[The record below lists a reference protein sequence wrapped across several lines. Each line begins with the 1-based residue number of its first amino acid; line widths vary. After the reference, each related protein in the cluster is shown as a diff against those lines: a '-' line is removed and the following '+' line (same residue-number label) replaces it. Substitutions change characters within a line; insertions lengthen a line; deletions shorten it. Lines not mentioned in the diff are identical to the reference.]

1 MRRLTSAETR
11 ATLRIYRASLET
23 VNYEFEAYGS
33 TAHHARAAL
42 RNAIRRHCVQC
53 NFPLDTFTLNHE
65 DAMVTREVVLGGA
78 YRDGE
83 PL

>member
-1 MRRLTSAETR
+1 
-11 ATLRIYRASLET
+11 
-23 VNYEFEAYGS
+23 
-33 TAHHARAAL
+33 
-42 RNAIRRHCVQC
+42 VQC